1 MSRCPEHDEPVGRH
15 APWSCP
21 DDCRYF
27 QAEIARVM
35 DDVARGNFIRVSEG
49 EDGALYRQK
58 FVNNEPVGEPVF
70 FRRSW
75 EEL

>member
-1 MSRCPEHDEPVGRH
+1 MFQCREHSV
-15 APWSCP
+15 CP
-21 DDCRYF
+21 DDCRHF
-27 QAEIARVM
+27 LAEIERVM
-35 DDVARGNFIRVSEG
+35 DEVSGGTFIRISEG

-58 FVNNEPVGEPVF
+58 FENHEPVGEPVF